1 MEGEFMRLDIT
12 KIDDRIRKLQE
23 LKRLLSDTEIT
34 NILFECLTANE
45 PESAKPMPPPSPR
58 LPESPDFAANL
69 PDGVESV
76 MNEVLEGARWNK
88 KGVKPA

>member
-1 MEGEFMRLDIT
+1 MRLDIT
-12 KIDDRIRKLQE
+12 KIDDRIKKLQE

-34 NILFECLTANE
+34 NILFECLTTNE
-45 PESAKPMPPPSPR
+45 SENAKPMPMPPPIPR
-58 LPESPDFAANL
+58 VVPESPDFAANL

-88 KGVKPA
+88 KGVKQA